1 MKESRHR
8 RHKGSARLTTIA
20 YLTHYVA
27 TVQRMQM
34 EHLHMRVVALS
45 VRGLSKAFHSPSRAN
60 GMSVAALRD
69 ISIEIHEGEIAGVV
83 GRPGAGKTTLL
94 LCLAGL
100 LRPDAGS
107 ITWFG
112 EHVTGHH
119 VPPGLAYVP
128 QRSGY
133 YSFLTV
139 REALEY
145 YATLHDLSSA
155 NRAAQVET
163 AMREVSLHVHAS
175 RRVSSLSSSL
185 LQRLGLAQSLIGA
198 PRAILLDETICGQ
211 GLLFDRDIVSLLTR
225 LTRRGVT
232 IILAAPNPV
241 ELHRITARVINL
253 VEGSV
258 VAPSRYPLKNPS
270 QEPELAFDPLPRRV
284 AEN

>member
-1 MKESRHR
+1 MH
-8 RHKGSARLTTIA
+8 
-20 YLTHYVA
+20 
-27 TVQRMQM
+27 Q
-34 EHLHMRVVALS
+34 VALS
-45 VRGLSKAFHSPSRAN
+45 VRALTKTFRTGSRET
-60 GMSVAALRD
+60 VVPALREISLD
-69 ISIEIHEGEIAGVV
+69 IYRGETVGIV

-112 EHVTGHH
+112 EQVTGHH

-163 AMREVSLHVHAS
+163 ALRDVALHVHAT

-185 LQRLGLAQSLIGA
+185 LQRLGLAQSLIGS
-198 PRAILLDETICGQ
+198 PRAILLDETVCGE
-211 GLLFDRDIVSLLTR
+211 GLLFDSDIVLLLTR
-225 LTRRGVT
+225 LTRRGIT

-253 VEGSV
+253 VEGRV
-258 VAPSRYPLKNPS
+258 VSPARYPLKLGANDA
-270 QEPELAFDPLPRRV
+270 ELAFETPTPKRV
-284 AEN
+284 AEQ

>member
-1 MKESRHR
+1 
-8 RHKGSARLTTIA
+8 
-20 YLTHYVA
+20 
-27 TVQRMQM
+27 MQ
-34 EHLHMRVVALS
+34 HVALS
-45 VRGLSKAFHSPSRAN
+45 VRALTKTFRN
-60 GMSVAALRD
+60 GARETVVPALREVSLD
-69 ISIEIHEGEIAGVV
+69 IHCGETVGVV

-128 QRSGY
+128 ERSGY

-155 NRAAQVET
+155 NRAAQVEI
-163 AMREVSLHVHAS
+163 ALREVALHLHAT

-185 LQRLGLAQSLIGA
+185 LQRLGLAQSLIGS
-198 PRAILLDETICGQ
+198 PRAILLDETICGE

-253 VEGSV
+253 VEGRV
-258 VAPSRYPLKNPS
+258 VSPARYPLKLGAKDA
-270 QEPELAFDPLPRRV
+270 ELAFETPTPKRV
-284 AEN
+284 AEQ